1 MASVKKSLI
10 TEAKANTHL
19 THLEELVL
27 TQGPEGYQLARA
39 FLLELL
45 ETLKGN
51 SKSRVQT
58 SVKWD
63 GAPAIFAGINPENGK
78 FFVGTK
84 SIFNKEPKINYT
96 KEDVRRNHG
105 HAPGL
110 VDKLEKAL
118 DYLPSLGIN
127 KILQGDFMFD
137 EEMLDIIDIGGAPH
151 YRFKPNTIVYAVP
164 VDSKLG
170 EEIGKSKFGIVFH
183 TTYDSLDSGASYGA
197 DVSGLNRVP
206 GIWFDDAFFTD
217 DTGTVTLTENEESH
231 VKALIREADSVNKQ
245 INYRDLPSDL
255 LNIYINSEIKRG
267 EFLEETGESYQGFLN
282 WYSTRVEKR
291 VDGLKTE
298 KGRMKAFTQ
307 GEEQLK
313 HFESKK
319 EDILNLFRVSRL
331 LFEAKNVFISKYNNA
346 VYNTKHFVDD
356 GSGDLRVTNPEGYV
370 AVDHAGNGVKFVD
383 RLEFSR
389 ANFAMDKGFT
399 KEVVQEADTSALTI
413 VWDSEQRSTTA
424 PLAEWKKQL
433 QNVSCEGR
441 ITINRNNKEESVIL
455 DDSIAKLIIAG
466 EPVTLLVPSPED
478 GKKALKKVVLYVEEV
493 RKGPL
498 AWAEGLVYTETLLT
512 EGNNSGTVLYLPGGF
527 KPPHKGHFALARD
540 ALSQYPGAQ
549 LVIMS
554 GESARGDITLDKA
567 RNVWDSYFR
576 SIGEEKNVVVRA
588 LEPEYPRDADGNRMR
603 KYVRGAG
610 VRNPMPYSEWIATNL
625 KDADLSEADMKAL
638 YERARGVPKSGK
650 KSEVLDDSGNPITVE
665 FMTTSPIN
673 SIASAI
679 RFKDKPE
686 RAIIVASAEDP
697 GNATSLAQSLQSH
710 GLPVEPLI
718 VPVRVKD
725 ESGGSKMSA
734 TQMRKAVQENDFETF
749 KLFLP
754 ASYNDDEDGAQ
765 EIFSMLGGGLEE
777 MVASMGGGAVSGPGA
792 RGPVHRRKKQTE
804 EGVLQKVGKMA
815 KKAVDPVM
823 SQISSGL
830 SVGRKEDEEDEE
842 EKLVNEVAD
851 YLLGISVG

>member
-1 MASVKKSLI
+1 MTSVKKSLI

-27 TQGPEGYQLARA
+27 TQGPKGYQLARA

-96 KEDVRRNHG
+96 KEDVQRNHG

-137 EEMLDIIDIGGAPH
+137 DEMLQVTDINGEPH

-170 EEIGKSKFGIVFH
+170 EELGRSKFGIVFH

-197 DVSGLNRVP
+197 DVSGLNRPP
-206 GIWFDDAFFTD
+206 GVWFDDAFFTD

-231 VKALIREADSVNKQ
+231 VIALVKEADVVNNQ
-245 INYRDLPSDL
+245 INYADLPSEF
-255 LNIYINSEIKRG
+255 LNIYINNEIRAG
-267 EFLEETGESYQGFLN
+267 QFLENPEESYQGFLN
-282 WYSTRVEKR
+282 WYSARAEKK
-291 VDGLKTE
+291 VDSLKTE
-298 KGRMKAFTQ
+298 KGKTRAFAQ

-319 EDILNLFRVSRL
+319 EDILNLFKVSRL

-346 VYNTKHFVDD
+346 VYNTKHFVDN

-399 KEVVQEADTSALTI
+399 KETVQEADASALTI

-455 DDSIAKLIIAG
+455 DDSIAKLIISG
-466 EPVTLLVPSPED
+466 EPVTSLVPSPED
-478 GKKALKKVVLYVEEV
+478 GKKALKKAVLYVEEV

-498 AWAEGLVYTETLLT
+498 AWARGLVYTETLLT
-512 EGNNSGTVLYLPGGF
+512 EQEAQEDLAVAYFPGGF
-527 KPPHKGHFALARD
+527 KPPHRGHLKTAVEAIKADPNAHLI
-540 ALSQYPGAQ
+540 
-549 LVIMS
+549 IMT
-554 GESARGDITLDKA
+554 GESKRDEITLEKA
-567 RNVWDSYFR
+567 SQVLAKYLEREGISMGVGKGQVEVKAIKPVPIFDETGKQRTRINKET
-576 SIGEEKNVVVRA
+576 GEQE
-588 LEPEYPRDADGNRMR
+588 L
-603 KYVRGAG
+603 
-610 VRNPMPYSEWIATNL
+610 AT
-625 KDADLSEADMKAL
+625 
-638 YERARGVPKSGK
+638 
-650 KSEVLDDSGNPITVE
+650 
-665 FMTTSPIN
+665 TTSPIAA
-673 SIASAI
+673 IMYEIEKLPQGASAY
-679 RFKDKPE
+679 
-686 RAIIVASAEDP
+686 AVASEADP
-697 GNATSLAQSLQSH
+697 ANATA
-710 GLPVEPLI
+710 I
-718 VPVRVKD
+718 VNYAGNKRPDLNVRPIIIPI
-725 ESGGSKMSA
+725 EEMEGFPKMSA

-754 ASYNDDEDGAQ
+754 ASYNDDEEGAQ
-765 EIFSMLGGGLEE
+765 EIFAMLGGGLEE
-777 MVASMGGGAVSGPGA
+777 MVASMGGGSVSGPGGA
-792 RGPVHRRKKQTE
+792 QMHRRRRREQTD
-804 EGVLQKVGKMA
+804 EGWVDKAGDMA

-830 SVGRKEDEEDEE
+830 SLGRKEDEEDEE